1 MYPMAS
7 SRRLP
12 RNRYD
17 KLEIEACKLADRVRH
32 NPCNSQSTISRGR
45 FTCVVVMHRKCV
57 QPFRFHRR
65 FRCGSCRCGLAAL
78 VESSRGPSRGG
89 SRESAGIAGSQ
100 ELLYLRRGLAL
111 SSGRPSSH
119 PQAKIFGK
127 DTSKYTP
134 AKNSSCGH
142 LDCVEGVCVVNLSR
156 GETYLELCVSASHR
170 GQSPPPPPQKNAY

>member
-45 FTCVVVMHRKCV
+45 FMCVVVMHRKCV

-65 FRCGSCRCGLAAL
+65 FRCGSCRCGVAAL
-78 VESSRGPSRGG
+78 VESSRGPSRGVDLA
-89 SRESAGIAGSQ
+89 SAGIAGSQ
-100 ELLYLRRGLAL
+100 ELLYLFEEGWLSL
-111 SSGRPSSH
+111 SSGRPSSYSCSH

-134 AKNSSCGH
+134 AK
-142 LDCVEGVCVVNLSR
+142 
-156 GETYLELCVSASHR
+156 
-170 GQSPPPPPQKNAY
+170 SPNEIVARPGI

>member
-1 MYPMAS
+1 MKWMKWNATNPLSGPPLFLHGRQPDLRAWWAQAPRLNSRTIHSRIVWSTEKTWNSVAVRIMYPMAS

-65 FRCGSCRCGLAAL
+65 FRCGVAARIELNWFEAL
-78 VESSRGPSRGG
+78 VWSRLVAPRRWCVSSRGR
-89 SRESAGIAGSQ
+89 RLESWSK
-100 ELLYLRRGLAL
+100 
-111 SSGRPSSH
+111 
-119 PQAKIFGK
+119 KIF
-127 DTSKYTP
+127 
-134 AKNSSCGH
+134 
-142 LDCVEGVCVVNLSR
+142 
-156 GETYLELCVSASHR
+156 
-170 GQSPPPPPQKNAY
+170 